1 MSILL
6 FKIGGLFLL
15 LIAMLFAIHHLARRF
30 HWRAEWQR
38 KALHIAVG
46 STALTFPW
54 LFDQAWQVI
63 TVGTIGVTIM
73 LALRTVPILR
83 LSLGRCVHDVN
94 RSSLGELYLSSSIV
108 MLFWLTNGE
117 GLHYFLPLL
126 ILTFADASAALVG
139 IHFGKHR
146 FVLLDGTKSWEG
158 TATFAIIAFG
168 LSLWSLAQFTG
179 LFELAIIGLALSV
192 TCLSMLIELVAWRGL
207 DNLLLPLGVYLAL
220 DPLLVQESALLLDH
234 LLVFGSLLV
243 LVLVWDSRCS
253 LHLRVMGVLQ
263 LTCLLIGGPLLW
275 LAALLAGLYCHHL
288 LARILDEYEI
298 GIVGP
303 LPGYLWLGLA
313 RG

>member
-1 MSILL
+1 MIVLL

-15 LIAMLFAIHHLARRF
+15 LITLLFAIHHLARRF
-30 HWRAEWQR
+30 NWRAEWQR
-38 KALHIAVG
+38 KTLHIAVG

-54 LFDQAWQVI
+54 LFEQAWQVV
-63 TVGTIGVTIM
+63 TVGAIGMAIM

-83 LSLGRCVHDVN
+83 TSLGRCVHDVN

-108 MLFWLTNGE
+108 VLFWLTDGQ

-139 IHFGKHR
+139 IQLGKHR
-146 FVLLDGTKSWEG
+146 FALLDGTKSWEG
-158 TATFAIIAFG
+158 TATFAIIAFA
-168 LSLWSLAQFTG
+168 LSLLSLAQFTG
-179 LFELAIIGLALSV
+179 LPGSAIVGLALSV
-192 TCLSMLIELVAWRGL
+192 SFLSLLIELVAWHGL
-207 DNLLLPLGVYLAL
+207 DNLLLPLGVYLCL
-220 DPLLVQESALLLDH
+220 DPLLAQKSALLFDH
-234 LLVFGSLLV
+234 LLVLGSLLV

-253 LHLRVMGVLQ
+253 LHLRMMGML
-263 LTCLLIGGPLLW
+263 LLACLLFGGTLLW
-275 LAALLAGLYCHHL
+275 LAALLAILYCHHQ
-288 LARILDEYEI
+288 LAQVWEEHEI